1 MSDQLNEA
9 LDSFINTYIDLVG
22 DDNRQLLTNYD
33 ADWISSCLLNT
44 PSELSSLNDGDDAIW
59 RPHLQPASSHL
70 RDLASALEIEIHP
83 QLEALF
89 CRYYSHDLPATTERG
104 DLDILQAWNEDD
116 FERLQKNLISHVLM
130 KRRLKQAETLF
141 FATTDQE
148 DFIISV
154 DVGSGNIMLEQV
166 GKVATEVLAPDL
178 ASFMKTL
185 KPRNVVLTF

>member
-9 LDSFINTYIDLVG
+9 LDSFINTYI
-22 DDNRQLLTNYD
+22 
-33 ADWISSCLLNT
+33 
-44 PSELSSLNDGDDAIW
+44 
-59 RPHLQPASSHL
+59 
-70 RDLASALEIEIHP
+70 
-83 QLEALF
+83 
-89 CRYYSHDLPATTERG
+89 HDLPATTERG